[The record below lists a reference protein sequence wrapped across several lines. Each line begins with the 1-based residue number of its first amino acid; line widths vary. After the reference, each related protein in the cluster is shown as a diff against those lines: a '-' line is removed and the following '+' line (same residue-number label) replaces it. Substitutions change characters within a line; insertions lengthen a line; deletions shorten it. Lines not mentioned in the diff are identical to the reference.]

1 MKSVDPPSDWRLRL
15 PQSHRRWIRVWLS
28 AIAATTFLVLVVG
41 GVTRLTHSGLSMVDW
56 KPLIGVVPPLGE
68 AQWVESFARYQQYP
82 EYRQLRPDMTLG
94 EYKQIFFWEYL
105 HRLAARLIGLVFL
118 VPFAFFWFSGVLTRP
133 LLRRLLA
140 LFALGAMQGILGWLM
155 VRSGL
160 VDRPSVSHYRLAAHL
175 TLALVIFGLCVWLIR
190 DLSLGRARATATTL
204 ARRRLERGLLAV
216 GGLLALQVVWGA
228 FVAGLKAG
236 LLFNTFPLMGGAL
249 VPPNLWLLS
258 PAALNFVGN
267 PSAVQWLHR
276 LLGTVLLVSAFAVFR
291 CTRRP
296 RMDRTS
302 RRQSTALLSS
312 VAAQY
317 ALGVLTLVYAVPIGL
332 GVAHQAMAMLI
343 VGLWVSA
350 LHHARHLAAAPTL
363 SR

>member
-1 MKSVDPPSDWRLRL
+1 MKSVEPPSDWRLRL
-15 PQSHRRWIRVWLS
+15 PHSHRRWIRVWLS

-56 KPLIGVVPPLGE
+56 QPLIGVVPPLDD
-68 AQWVESFARYQQYP
+68 AQWVESFQRYQQFP
-82 EYRQLRPDMTLG
+82 EYRQLRPDMTLA
-94 EYKQIFFWEYL
+94 EYKRIFFWEYL
-105 HRLAARLIGLVFL
+105 HRLVARLIGSVFL
-118 VPFAFFWFSGVLTRP
+118 VPFAFFWFSGMLTRP
-133 LLRRLLA
+133 LARRVLA
-140 LFALGAMQGILGWLM
+140 LFALGAMQGLVGWLM

-175 TLALVIFGLCVWLIR
+175 TLALVIFGFCVWLIR
-190 DLSLGRARATATTL
+190 DLSLGRARAVATTA
-204 ARRRLERGLLAV
+204 ARRRLIGGLLAV
-216 GGLLALQVVWGA
+216 GCLLALQVVWGA

-249 VPPNLWLLS
+249 VPPNIWLLS

-276 LLGTVLLVSAFAVFR
+276 LLGTALVLSVFAVFLH
-291 CTRRP
+291 TRRP
-296 RMDRTS
+296 RMDRMS
-302 RRQSTALLSS
+302 RRLSTALLTA

-317 ALGVLTLVYAVPIGL
+317 LLGILTLIYAVPIGL
-332 GVAHQAMAMLI
+332 AVPHQAMAMVI

-350 LHHARHLAAAPTL
+350 LHHARHLAAPPTL
-363 SR
+363 SL